1 MQPVTPFAGLEWVK
15 MNDVASMTP
24 EVKRVSDG
32 CEKDADEGHK
42 CSPAE
47 LRGLGEGH
55 CYDVS
60 KGSQGHLSYRA

>member
-1 MQPVTPFAGLEWVK
+1 

-24 EVKRVSDG
+24 EVKCVSDG

-60 KGSQGHLSYRA
+60 EG